1 MSERLAAHLR
11 AQIPT
16 EDLLARQAVA
26 FFLAYLEE
34 GAEHDGTPLVCRLER
49 AAARLVPDSP
59 LRAEVLALKTRLPKD
74 TMKRD
79 NS

>member
-34 GAEHDGTPLVCRLER
+34 GAEHDSTPLACRLER
-49 AAARLVPDSP
+49 AAARLLPDSP
-59 LRAEVLALKTRLPKD
+59 LRAELIALEARLPEAP
-74 TMKRD
+74 TKRE
-79 NS
+79 NL